1 MIIAFARKGQ
11 DIGQYPE
18 EDVPALLASGEILY
32 SDRYWHKGMSEW
44 VKVYER
50 WSEPE
55 APEPVPKKTPSPP
68 KGAAPVIKVEQALKP
83 ARSGPGPLFYLI
95 AALVIGG
102 GLYWFL
108 FHQQPPPE
116 RPAQVAPAEQE
127 AAAEPTPALPA
138 ATATPLEAEEATEE
152 TASAEPEAPAA
163 PSDKDLALAWLKDNP
178 QFTPRR
184 VTLEEPRE
192 FILKRNGLVR
202 GSTMV
207 PAGASARVDAWDDKT
222 VTAGFAAEPRV
233 LPLEATDFV
242 ARAITVYQ
250 REKGRPKV
258 LEAAPAPQEEESEA
272 AAVVP
277 AKPVALNKSKITVV
291 SWNLEWYPGRTIE
304 SSPEEQEAHREA
316 AKEELKKIDPDIFL
330 GQEIASW
337 EEFIDLCSVVP
348 DLQVAAVS
356 HHLRRGEVARQ
367 QTTIASKLPVMAA
380 WYDDWKRARPQPPR
394 GYTAAV
400 VEIPGTDKLVLFYS
414 VHLKSN
420 RARSEDETKSNYEQR
435 EESAKQLLAHVE
447 EMENNAF
454 KGRIAG
460 VVIGG
465 DMNTNHDGQFDDDTI
480 DMLTEAG
487 FVNTWENVPR
497 KKRETWIGSGR
508 YEPTTFDYILTKGFG
523 SPVAELVD
531 IPEEASDHRPVM
543 VEISLTN
550 K

>member
-1 MIIAFARKGQ
+1 M
-11 DIGQYPE
+11 
-18 EDVPALLASGEILY
+18 
-32 SDRYWHKGMSEW
+32 
-44 VKVYER
+44 
-50 WSEPE
+50 
-55 APEPVPKKTPSPP
+55 
-68 KGAAPVIKVEQALKP
+68 
-83 ARSGPGPLFYLI
+83 
-95 AALVIGG
+95 
-102 GLYWFL
+102 
-108 FHQQPPPE
+108 
-116 RPAQVAPAEQE
+116 
-127 AAAEPTPALPA
+127 
-138 ATATPLEAEEATEE
+138 
-152 TASAEPEAPAA
+152 
-163 PSDKDLALAWLKDNP
+163 
-178 QFTPRR
+178 
-184 VTLEEPRE
+184 
-192 FILKRNGLVR
+192 R
-202 GSTMV
+202 GSTVM
-207 PAGASARVDAWDDKT
+207 PAGASAHVEAWDDKT
-222 VTAGFAAEPRV
+222 VTADFAAEPRV

-242 ARAITVYQ
+242 ARAIAVYQ
-250 REKGRPKV
+250 KEKDRPKAI
-258 LEAAPAPQEEESEA
+258 EATPAPQKEEPEA
-272 AAVVP
+272 AAIVS
-277 AKPVALNKSKITVV
+277 AKPTAPSKSKITVV

-304 SSPEEQEAHREA
+304 SSPEQQEEHREA
-316 AKEELKKIDPDIFL
+316 AKKELKKIDPDIFL

-356 HHLRRGEVARQ
+356 HHLRQGEVARQ

-380 WYDDWKRARPQPPR
+380 WFDDWKRASPQPPR

-420 RARSEDETKSNYEQR
+420 RANSEDETKSNYEQR

-447 EMENNAF
+447 EMETKAF

-480 DMLTEAG
+480 EMLTEAG
-487 FVNTWENVPR
+487 FVNTWEKVPR
-497 KKRETWIGSGR
+497 KNRETWMGSGR
-508 YEPTTFDYILTKGFG
+508 FEPTTFDYILTKGLG